1 MATGV
6 PTAGSATLTKSDSR
20 LVDRMLP
27 SPNFGD
33 RRGRA
38 IDSLILHY
46 TGMAS
51 GAAALARLLER
62 ASEVSAHYLVWEDGR
77 IDQLVAEADRAW
89 HAGRSFWAGE
99 RDMNAVSVG
108 IEIVNG
114 GHDFGLPPYPAAQVA
129 AVTEL
134 ARDICARRAV
144 APARVL
150 GHSDVAPQ
158 RKDDPGE
165 LFPWQ
170 ALMEADVALR
180 VAVPAPASAAPVSPR
195 ALRAA
200 LAAIGYD
207 CPTTDATDDV
217 TRAAIRAFQRRWRQG
232 RIDGLADRETALLV
246 LAVARAVPA
255 PS

>member
-1 MATGV
+1 
-6 PTAGSATLTKSDSR
+6 
-20 LVDRMLP
+20 MLP

-33 RRGRA
+33 RRDRSV
-38 IDSLILHY
+38 DSLILHY

-51 GAAALARLLER
+51 GAAALARLLEPR
-62 ASEVSAHYLVWEDGR
+62 SEVSAHYLVWEDGR

-129 AVTEL
+129 AVTKL

-170 ALMEADVALR
+170 ALMEAGVALR
-180 VAVPAPASAAPVSPR
+180 VAAPAPVSAAGLSR
-195 ALRAA
+195 HALLAA

-207 CPTTDATDDV
+207 CPAADTSDGV
-217 TRAAIRAFQRRWRQG
+217 TRAAIRAFQRRWRPSQV
-232 RIDGLADRETALLV
+232 DGLADAETAALV
-246 LAVARAVPA
+246 LAVARATSE

>member
-1 MATGV
+1 MGA
-6 PTAGSATLTKSDSR
+6 PTAGSATLIEADTR
-20 LVDRMLP
+20 LVDRVLP

-38 IDSLILHY
+38 VDTLILHY

-51 GAAALARLLER
+51 GEAALARLLEPR
-62 ASEVSAHYLVWEDGR
+62 SEVSAHYLVWEDGR

-170 ALMEADVALR
+170 ALMETDVALR
-180 VAVPAPASAAPVSPR
+180 VAMPAPGPGARLSRR
-195 ALRAA
+195 ALQAA

-207 CPTTDATDDV
+207 CPTADTDDV
-217 TRAAIRAFQRRWRQG
+217 TRAAIRAFQRRWRPSQV
-232 RIDGLADRETALLV
+232 DGLADDETAALV
-246 LAVARAVPA
+246 LAVARATSE

>member
-1 MATGV
+1 
-6 PTAGSATLTKSDSR
+6 
-20 LVDRMLP
+20 MLP

-51 GAAALARLLER
+51 GEAALARLLDP

-77 IDQLVAEADRAW
+77 VDQLVGETDRAW

-99 RDMNAVSVG
+99 RDMNAVSIGV
-108 IEIVNG
+108 EIVNG
-114 GHDFGLPPYPAAQVA
+114 GHAFGLPPYPAAQVA
-129 AVTEL
+129 AVIGL
-134 ARDICARRAV
+134 AHDICARRAV

-150 GHSDVAPQ
+150 GHSDVAPL

-165 LFPWQ
+165 RFPWETLT
-170 ALMEADVALR
+170 AAGVALR
-180 VAVPAPASAAPVSPR
+180 VPVPAATAPVPPR
-195 ALRAA
+195 ALQAA
-200 LAAIGYD
+200 LAAIGYE
-207 CPTTDATDDV
+207 CPQTDTTDDM

-232 RIDGLADRETALLV
+232 RVDGSADQETAALV
-246 LAVARAVPA
+246 LAVATAVPA
-255 PS
+255 PP